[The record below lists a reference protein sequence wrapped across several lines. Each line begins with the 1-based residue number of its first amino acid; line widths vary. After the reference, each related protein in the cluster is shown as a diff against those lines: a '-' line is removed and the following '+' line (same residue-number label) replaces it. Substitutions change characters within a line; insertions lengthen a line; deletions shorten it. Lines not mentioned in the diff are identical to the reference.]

1 MITIAAIQLGHLLG
15 GTVVMETIFT
25 LPGMGRFLIDAIFR
39 RDYPV
44 VQTIVVLMGVLFIS
58 LNLLID
64 LVYGWLD
71 PRIRYS

>member
-1 MITIAAIQLGHLLG
+1 MAE
-15 GTVVMETIFT
+15 VS
-25 LPGMGRFLIDAIFR
+25 GRCRSTIDAIFR

-44 VQTIVVLMGVLFIS
+44 VQTIVVLMGVLFIT

-64 LVYGWLD
+64 LVYAWLD